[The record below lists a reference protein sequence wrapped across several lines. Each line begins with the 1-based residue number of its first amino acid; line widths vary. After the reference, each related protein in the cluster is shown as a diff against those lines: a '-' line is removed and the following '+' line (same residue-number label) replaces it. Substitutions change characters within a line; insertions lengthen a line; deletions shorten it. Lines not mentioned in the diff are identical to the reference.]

1 MNRQATQFWVSII
14 GIVGLAIITGVA
26 VVGAMFYDAPTDMAF
41 LLIGGLVSVTASAT
55 AYLFRLNG
63 KSGS

>member
-14 GIVGLAIITGVA
+14 GIVALGIITGVA
-26 VVGAMFYDAPTDMAF
+26 VVGAMFYDAPSDMAF
-41 LLIGGLVSVTASAT
+41 LLVGGLLAVTSAAS

-63 KSGS
+63 KS